1 MECGLARGTWAVK
14 ICKVFPLII
23 AKLWAEFWG
32 PAEAKRGR
40 KMSFSGDKIGMT
52 GASNQWFHRNIGRM
66 ETEKLLVENREDGS
80 FLIRESDTVKGAYVL
95 STM

>member
-1 MECGLARGTWAVK
+1 
-14 ICKVFPLII
+14 
-23 AKLWAEFWG
+23 
-32 PAEAKRGR
+32 
-40 KMSFSGDKIGMT
+40 MSASGEKAGMA
-52 GASNQWFHRNIGRM
+52 GVSSQWFHRNIGRM

>member
-1 MECGLARGTWAVK
+1 
-14 ICKVFPLII
+14 
-23 AKLWAEFWG
+23 
-32 PAEAKRGR
+32 
-40 KMSFSGDKIGMT
+40 MSFSGDKIGMT

>member
-1 MECGLARGTWAVK
+1 MSVSGEKAG
-14 ICKVFPLII
+14 
-23 AKLWAEFWG
+23 G
-32 PAEAKRGR
+32 P
-40 KMSFSGDKIGMT
+40 SS
-52 GASNQWFHRNIGRM
+52 QWFHKNISRM